1 MKRKSLLIIGLIAFT
16 YLFSTN
22 YFVQLGT
29 EGAATWNETV
39 VSANSGI
46 LVNLN
51 TEGKTFPAWYTATFT
66 SNPATAE
73 EGHKIYIVAGK
84 YMFDAA
90 IAHKHH
96 IHIYGGYDGS
106 SIESRQ
112 KSGTDLWAF
121 ANATIWDGN
130 NNASSFING
139 TGASS
144 GNNVIIDGITL
155 QNGLGPAIKFR
166 TVEILRNCKLINNR
180 GTAKGGAALLYGGGN
195 IQNCYFEGNS
205 SSGTVD
211 SGIGGDIA
219 IIGTGNRVIDGCM
232 FISSSAENKGA
243 VMHISGSSTTT
254 FSNNL
259 VKGAQ
264 TKAALYISST
274 ATVFPVVNIIN
285 CSFVNNTVTS
295 IYLDVTPKV
304 KIYNCVFWAAPDLE
318 GGLAKVSGAA
328 DANTLIKNC
337 ALRETPPVT
346 WTSADNFILESTNTG
361 DIPSVKYPGFV
372 NPGNNDFRITATSS
386 LVDAGAVFEDL
397 PNTKDYFG
405 TTRPQGVKPDI
416 GYHEFT
422 VSTAVNEIQRSL
434 EINCYASNGK
444 IMIENR
450 EQLAAHTRIFNATG
464 TLVHEQELK
473 AGEKM
478 SFSLPK
484 GIYLI
489 NLRNGEGIRNI
500 KTLLP

>member
-1 MKRKSLLIIGLIAFT
+1 MKKKSLLIIALFAVT
-16 YLFSTN
+16 YLSSAN

-39 VSANSGI
+39 VSTNSGT

-51 TEGKTFPAWYTATFT
+51 TEGKSLPAWYNATFT

-73 EGHKIYIVAGK
+73 EGHMIYIIVGK

-112 KSGTDLWAF
+112 KSGSDFWSFT
-121 ANATIWDGN
+121 NATIWDGN
-130 NNASSFING
+130 NKASAFING

-155 QNGLGPAIKFR
+155 QNGLGPAVKFR
-166 TVEILRNCKLINNR
+166 TVEILRNCKLINNK
-180 GTAKGGAALLYGGGN
+180 GTGKGGATLLYGGGN
-195 IQNCYFEGNS
+195 ILNCYFEGNS
-205 SSGTVD
+205 CSGTVD
-211 SGIGGDIA
+211 NGVGGDIA
-219 IIGTGNRVIDGCM
+219 IIGAGNRVIDGCL

-259 VKGAQ
+259 VRGAQ

-274 ATVFPVVNIIN
+274 AQVFPVVNIIN

-304 KIYNCVFWAAPDLE
+304 KIYNCVFWTSPDLS
-318 GGLAKVSGAA
+318 GGLAKVGGAA
-328 DANTLIKNC
+328 DANTIIKNC
-337 ALRETPPVT
+337 ALRETPPVS
-346 WTSADNFILESTNTG
+346 WTSADNFLLESTNTG
-361 DIPSVKYPGFV
+361 DTPGAKYPGFV
-372 NPGNNDFRITATSS
+372 NPASNDFRITETSS
-386 LVDAGAVFEDL
+386 LLDAGADFEDL
-397 PNTKDYFG
+397 PNTKDCFG
-405 TTRPQGVKPDI
+405 TTRPQGNKPDI
-416 GYHEFT
+416 GYHEFDL
-422 VSTAVNEIQRSL
+422 STSVDRIQHAL
-434 EINCYASNGK
+434 EISCYATNGK
-444 IMIENR
+444 MMIENR
-450 EQLAAHTRIFNATG
+450 EQMAAHTRIFNTTG
-464 TLVHEQELK
+464 TLIHEQRFNP
-473 AGEKM
+473 GETI
-478 SFSLPK
+478 SLVLPK

-489 NLRNGEGIRNI
+489 NVRNAEGIKNI
-500 KTLLP
+500 KTLMP